1 VDVIE
6 LPARWTRL
14 LAAVAAAFLASYTVG
29 RTQAPRTPDI
39 KEYKAASS
47 RTARASVLPMPKYH
61 HIHLNSVNP
70 NTSLDWYAAYWP
82 AGRTT
87 TVAGFPAFQAG
98 DLYLL
103 YTKVGK
109 QAPGAYD
116 RKLHRSVPQS
126 SLWTFGSGV
135 IDTVGLVE
143 RLTKLDPKR
152 FEFLPVYSSP
162 DDTRGV
168 IRSGLAPQGD
178 QLLTVTQLKERAER
192 EKNAPPA
199 PRPGNQDFGYLVD
212 PDGMLV
218 EFNSATENN
227 FWSHNHFW
235 HEQPLC
241 AANWYVEHL
250 GMQLPPTRDPRTGE
264 MVVRDRWDPC
274 DVPIGE
280 VGYPSFMP
288 QGQLRIP
295 IGNVR
300 FANGGW
306 AWYTRQCRNGR
317 CGPGNDKPL
326 SPSRG
331 QVVDHVALTFPD
343 LDAVMAHLKSTNVPI
358 VRGPYRFGDTRAI
371 MIADLDGLG
380 LELIEMK

>member
-1 VDVIE
+1 MMRKTATR
-6 LPARWTRL
+6 LPAA
-14 LAAVAAAFLASYTVG
+14 LAVAFLASCAIGY
-29 RTQAPRTPDI
+29 TQAPPVQIVRTP
-39 KEYKAASS
+39 A
-47 RTARASVLPMPKYH
+47 LPMPRYH
-61 HIHLNSVNP
+61 HIHLNAVNP

-82 AGRTT
+82 AGRKT
-87 TVAGFPAFQAG
+87 TVAGFPAFQGG

-103 YTKVGK
+103 YTQVGR
-109 QAPGAYD
+109 QAPGAFD

-135 IDTVGLVE
+135 VDTVGLVD

-162 DDTRGV
+162 DDKKGV
-168 IRSGLAPQGD
+168 IRSALAPQGD

-199 PRPGNQDFGYLVD
+199 QRPGNQDFGYLVD

-235 HEQPLC
+235 HERPLC

-264 MVVRDRWDPC
+264 MTAHDRWDPC

-306 AWYTRQCRNGR
+306 AWYTRQCRSGR
-317 CGPGNDKPL
+317 CGPGTDRPL

-343 LDAVMAHLKSTNVPI
+343 LDAVMAHLKATNVPI
-358 VRGPYRFGDTRAI
+358 VKGPYTFGGARAI
-371 MIADLDGLG
+371 MIEDLDGLG
-380 LELIEMK
+380 LELIEMP